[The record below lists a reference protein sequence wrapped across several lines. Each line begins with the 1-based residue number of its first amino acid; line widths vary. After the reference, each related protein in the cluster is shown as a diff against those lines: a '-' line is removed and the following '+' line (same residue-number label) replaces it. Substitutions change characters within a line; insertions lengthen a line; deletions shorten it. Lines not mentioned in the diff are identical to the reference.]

1 MILGSYERENK
12 SLNRGRD
19 KIERVSEEI
28 ASPSLIFKETKQIM
42 K

>member
-1 MILGSYERENK
+1 MKERRK

-19 KIERVSEEI
+19 KVEIISEEI
-28 ASPSLIFKETKQIM
+28 TSRSLIFKETKQNI